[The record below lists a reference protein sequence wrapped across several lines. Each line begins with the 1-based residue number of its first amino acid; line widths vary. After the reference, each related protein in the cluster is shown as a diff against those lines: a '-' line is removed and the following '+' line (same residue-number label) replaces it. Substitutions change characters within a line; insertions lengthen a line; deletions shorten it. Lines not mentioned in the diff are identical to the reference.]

1 MPLHINIGTAL
12 YHFGVRVAAPFVPK
26 AKQWVHGRK
35 GLWERLDAKA
45 DVLKGCLWMHC
56 ASVGEFE
63 QGRPLLEA
71 LRAKQPDLPILLT
84 FFSPS
89 GFEAVKNTPLATHV
103 EYLPPDGAANA
114 QRLLATVKPSMAIF
128 VRYEFWYNHLMA
140 LEKAHVPSFLLSA
153 IFRPSQ
159 PFFQWYGGAHK
170 AMLRT
175 FKRIFVQEQA
185 SLELLRGIGM
195 ENVVVSGDTRFDRV
209 AAIAASNVL
218 LPLAE
223 AYRKAEV
230 RPVIVAGSTWPAD
243 DALLLEALEQLT
255 NKPRVIVAPHELAPG
270 YLAKIAASYPGPV
283 AVWSELERQL
293 ELERPIPRASDLTPD
308 DDPLNAR
315 TLLVDRMGLLSRMYK
330 YGDITYVG
338 GGFGSGIHSLLE
350 AAAWGKPVIFGPHHG
365 SFAEAKGLMNAGAG
379 FEVKNAKDLVAVLQ
393 QLLNNPVA
401 LQAASNAAALYVNA
415 RTGAT
420 ERVLAGIQ
428 DELRGTTSSRPKT
441 PA

>member
-1 MPLHINIGTAL
+1 M
-12 YHFGVRVAAPFVPK
+12 AAPFLPK
-26 AKQWVHGRK
+26 ARQWINGRK
-35 GLWERLDAKA
+35 GLWERLDKKA
-45 DVLKGCLWMHC
+45 DALNGCLWMHC

-71 LRAKQPDLPILLT
+71 IRAMQPDLPILLT

-103 EYLPPDGAANA
+103 EYLPPDSAANA
-114 QRLLATVKPSMAIF
+114 ERFLGTVRPSLAIF
-128 VRYEFWYNHLMA
+128 VRYEFWYHHLMA
-140 LEKAHVPSFLLSA
+140 LQRAKVPSFLLSA

-170 AMLRT
+170 AMLRIYR
-175 FKRIFVQEQA
+175 RIFVQEQA
-185 SLELLRGIGM
+185 SLELLQGI
-195 ENVVVSGDTRFDRV
+195 EITNVTVSGDTRFDRV
-209 AAIAASNVL
+209 AEIAASNFVL
-218 LPLAE
+218 PIAE
-223 AYRKAEV
+223 AYRKAEL

-243 DALLLEALEQLT
+243 DALLLEAMEQLT
-255 NKPRVIVAPHELAPG
+255 NKPRVIVAPHELSAG
-270 YLAKIAASYPGPV
+270 SLAKIADSYPGPV
-283 AVWSELERQL
+283 AVWSELES
-293 ELERPIPRASDLTPD
+293 ELERERPAVRSINNVPD

-365 SFAEAKGLMNAGAG
+365 SFAEAKGLIDAGAG
-379 FEVKNAKDLVAVLQ
+379 FEVKNAKELADVLQ
-393 QLLNNPVA
+393 HLLNDPRA
-401 LQAASNAAALYVNA
+401 LETASKAASEYVQA

-420 ERVLAGIQ
+420 QRALTGIQ
-428 DELRGTTSSRPKT
+428 DVLRGTTSSPTKT

>member
-1 MPLHINIGTAL
+1 MPLHINIATAL
-12 YHFGVRVAAPFVPK
+12 YHFGVRVAAPFLPK
-26 AKQWVHGRK
+26 AKQWINGRK
-35 GLWERLDAKA
+35 GLWERLEAKA
-45 DVLKGCLWMHC
+45 SALNGCLWMHC

-89 GFEAVKNTPLATHV
+89 GFEAVKNTTLATHV
-103 EYLPPDGAANA
+103 EYLPLDSAANA
-114 QRLLATVKPSMAIF
+114 KRFLATVRPTMAIF
-128 VRYEFWYNHLMA
+128 VRYEFWYDHLMA
-140 LEKAHVPSFLLSA
+140 LENAQVPTFLLSA

-159 PFFQWYGGAHK
+159 PFFQWYGGAHR

-175 FKRIFVQEQA
+175 FKWIFVQEKA
-185 SLELLRGIGM
+185 SLELLSGIGI
-195 ENVVVSGDTRFDRV
+195 NNATVSGDTRFDRV
-209 AAIAASNVL
+209 AAIAASNAL
-218 LPLAE
+218 LPIAE

-255 NKPRVIVAPHELAPG
+255 NKPRVIVAPHEFGAG
-270 YLAKIAASYPGPV
+270 SLAKIAASYPDPV
-283 AVWSELERQL
+283 AVWSELESQL
-293 ELERPIPRASDLTPD
+293 ELERPIARPSDLAPD
-308 DDPLNAR
+308 EDPLNAR

-330 YGDITYVG
+330 YGDIAYVG

-365 SFAEAKGLMNAGAG
+365 SFAEAKGLIDAGAG
-379 FEVKNAKDLVAVLQ
+379 FEVKNAKELVAVLQ
-393 QLLNNPVA
+393 KLLNDPVA
-401 LQAASNAAALYVNA
+401 LGAASTAASDYVQA
-415 RTGAT
+415 RIGAT
-420 ERVLAGIQ
+420 QRVLTGIQ
-428 DELRGTTSSRPKT
+428 EVLSGSTSFPRKT

>member
-1 MPLHINIGTAL
+1 M
-12 YHFGVRVAAPFVPK
+12 AAPFLPK
-26 AKQWVHGRK
+26 ARQWINGRK
-35 GLWERLDAKA
+35 GLWERLDKKA
-45 DVLKGCLWMHC
+45 NALTGCLWMHC

-63 QGRPLLEA
+63 QGRPFLEA
-71 LRAKQPDLPILLT
+71 IRAKQPDLPILIT

-103 EYLPPDGAANA
+103 EYLPPDSAANA
-114 QRLLATVKPSMAIF
+114 ERFLCSVRPSMAIF
-128 VRYEFWYNHLMA
+128 VRYEFWYDHLMT
-140 LEKAHVPSFLLSA
+140 LEKAQVPSFLLSA

-170 AMLRT
+170 AMLQT
-175 FKRIFVQEQA
+175 FERIFVQEQA
-185 SLELLRGIGM
+185 SLELLRGIGIK
-195 ENVVVSGDTRFDRV
+195 NVVVSGDTRFDRV
-209 AAIAASNVL
+209 AEIAAINAV

-223 AYRKAEV
+223 AYRKAEL

-243 DALLLEALEQLT
+243 DALLLEAMEQLT
-255 NKPRVIVAPHELAPG
+255 NKARVIVAPHELSTG
-270 YLAKIAASYPGPV
+270 SLAKIATSYPIPV
-283 AVWSELERQL
+283 AVWSELES
-293 ELERPIPRASDLTPD
+293 ELERQRPAGRSTNDAPD

-315 TLLVDRMGLLSRMYK
+315 TLLVDRMGLLSRLYK

-365 SFAEAKGLMNAGAG
+365 SFAEAKGLIEVGAG
-379 FEVKNAKDLVAVLQ
+379 FEVKNAKELVAVLQ
-393 QLLNNPVA
+393 HLLNDPKA
-401 LQAASNAAALYVNA
+401 LETASKAASEYVQA

-420 ERVLAGIQ
+420 QRALTGIQ
-428 DELRGTTSSRPKT
+428 DVLRGTTSSPTRT